1 MRILYRKSQLVHA
14 WCPISSIKAVDRATP
29 RLHRCEVKLRILE
42 LRPGPLKTVQELL
55 ESGTVLSWGDEG
67 GLFVAIPVDLKK
79 VFGRK
84 RSVVDFLAEL
94 KGNDGIL
101 VAVDDQN
108 WGVDFL

>member
-1 MRILYRKSQLVHA
+1 LGAFPGTVKSGSTTAGPDKSGYR
-14 WCPISSIKAVDRATP
+14 
-29 RLHRCEVKLRILE
+29 RCEIKLRILE
-42 LRPGPLKTVQELL
+42 LRPGPLKTFQELL
-55 ESGTVLSWGDEG
+55 ESGTVSSWCDEG

-84 RSVVDFLAEL
+84 RSAVDFLAEL